1 MELTVVAMLIMVIAT
16 MWSAIERKVD
26 KLNRGTAQLTRKVD
40 LILEHLGIE
49 EPQPDLARVRA
60 LIVEGKK
67 IHAVKAYREITGAG
81 LKEAKEAVD
90 RMG

>member
-1 MELTVVAMLIMVIAT
+1 MELTVVALLIMVIAT

-26 KLNRGTAQLTRKVD
+26 KLNRRAAQLNRKVD

-67 IHAVKAYREITGAG
+67 IHAVKAYREIAGAD